1 MDPYPNDYKPAG
13 PQFQI
18 LIVSIFQIHPFLNK
32 VKYSFRNAKV
42 IQVST
47 SLTQAFAARL
57 GLFSEICPYMQV

>member
-18 LIVSIFQIHPFLNK
+18 LIVSISQIHPFLNK

-47 SLTQAFAARL
+47 SLTQAFAA
-57 GLFSEICPYMQV
+57 